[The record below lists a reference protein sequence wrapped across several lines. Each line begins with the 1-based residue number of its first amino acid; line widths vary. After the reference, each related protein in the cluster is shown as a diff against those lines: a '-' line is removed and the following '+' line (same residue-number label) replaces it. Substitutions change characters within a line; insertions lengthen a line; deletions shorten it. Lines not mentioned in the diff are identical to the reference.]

1 MHTPFTCFPNIT
13 QIITGQLLIYPKKT
27 DGLIAGIDEAGRGC
41 LAGPV
46 VAAAVILPPN
56 RTIDGLNDSKK
67 ITESKRYLLRTIIE
81 QVAVCYGIGIV
92 AAPTIDKINIL
103 QATYAAMHAA
113 INRLTQTPDLLLIDG
128 NRYKPVHV
136 IPYQTIVKGDSK
148 YAAIAAAS
156 ILAKTYR
163 DDIMN
168 QASTTLPQYLWHSN
182 KGYPTQEHKQAILEK
197 GQTPMH
203 RISFTIKSAR
213 VKPNG

>member
-1 MHTPFTCFPNIT
+1 M
-13 QIITGQLLIYPKKT
+13 LIYPKKT